1 MIFFFT
7 AGVLDSW
14 EPHRPCDGET
24 KKEKEK
30 EKTLLGHRSL
40 ANRTG
45 SGGVQHVSDIDMSPK
60 MPCWCN
66 LETR

>member
-7 AGVLDSW
+7 AGVLDSS
-14 EPHRPCDGET
+14 EPHRPRVGET

-30 EKTLLGHRSL
+30 EKTLLGHRSP